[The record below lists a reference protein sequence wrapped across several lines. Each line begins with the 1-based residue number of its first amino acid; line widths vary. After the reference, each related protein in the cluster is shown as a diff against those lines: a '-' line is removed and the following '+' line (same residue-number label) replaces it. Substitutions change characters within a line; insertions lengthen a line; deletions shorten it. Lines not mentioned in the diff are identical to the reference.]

1 MENHSQMTRTRRDW
15 LLILLLTLV
24 PLTCA
29 WAFLP
34 SRHEVGP
41 SAAAEFALATHLVDP
56 TDTTDTTTSQS
67 PATPQV
73 IGYIDK
79 DPSIPGIPIDSLY
92 PKPPRDSIPFK
103 PLDRRGPVGTPSGI
117 VSVSATGAATYNLD
131 IQVPDGGGLT
141 PHLSL
146 TYDSQKGGYGLAGY
160 GIGITGLS
168 AITRGGCDLFHDG
181 AQRGVTYT
189 DADNLFLDGKRLVL
203 LSGIR
208 GRDGAT
214 YTVEGDPY
222 TSVTTH
228 GGDEWFTVATPSG
241 MTYEYGR
248 TIGSRLA
255 YTDRRGAQHVASWH
269 VTKGRDSHANT
280 ITYTYALS
288 GLSIRP
294 TSITYG
300 TNEAKAR
307 GITCKVAFAYR
318 SLGDNTRPFTLGDQ
332 RGRTDFSLSTITT
345 SCNDSVYRTYMLT
358 YDDALDQT
366 SGKWTRLAKVEEAN
380 GRGEKYPPVKLTWK
394 PLPAFSPVAT
404 TLKVQTEDID
414 RAVIET
420 GKCFLATDLNGDGV
434 SDIIRVSS
442 AQVPNTDKG
451 GRTLYTRVYV
461 SRSHMQPTGEIV
473 YDNMP
478 VICTLP
484 PCFSYHG
491 IKCLLSGASVMDFD
505 GDGYNDLFFA
515 FGSTEKG
522 KGGGDNWSNT
532 VLYVIKG
539 SDVAKSRNC
548 EPEGQFIQLDSVNT
562 EPLFATLDLNGDGKD
577 EILCIWPRPSDGRY
591 PCAIVKHLD
600 DRLRDVTLTKLTL
613 PTGVKKDIAKV
624 FTGDYNNDGLTDLIL
639 LYDGGYKIYFNKGGD
654 AIPNRFGEDRVA
666 EGTTIGDSWRMEQ
679 GDIDGDGLTDFILNR
694 RGERTLRIARNNGD
708 GTFTLS
714 QTADLGV
721 GDHASLKDD
730 DHFSI
735 HILDL
740 DHDGRSDAIVCK
752 ATYVHHGFPKF
763 NNEYTG
769 TKVMWLLSDGT
780 TLKTARTLTKT
791 REDDALEN
799 TLFTGDF
806 NGDGSLEL
814 ANYGTRLTDT
824 DDKTADKVH
833 YYRTGGDLSAA
844 GHLTGVTDGLGATT
858 TIRYAFA
865 TSPTVYTRS
874 TGGAYPVNTYT
885 LPIPVVAGTT
895 RPGGAAGY
903 QETRYRYQDLRI
915 HVAGR
920 GALGFGAVTAD
931 NTTLGTSETCRADQW
946 DETLWIPTRTTATT
960 TVREATS
967 TVASQYTVAH
977 TGGTHFAYIS
987 HKDVTDLDGNTA
999 TTDTRYDTAKG
1010 VVTEETVYNGGD
1022 NMYKRV
1028 AYDDYQR
1035 KGGMWLPGRMTLT
1048 QKHADN
1054 AAPHTSVT
1062 TYQYDDRGD
1071 AIAITVNSG
1080 TDLALTTT
1088 NTHDAYGNTLTS
1100 VTTGRG
1106 VKPVT
1111 HRHEYDPTGRF
1122 VIRATTNPASTVTAY
1137 TRDLWGNALTERD
1150 ETDPSRPLTTRHTYD
1165 GWGRRLTTVRPDG
1178 TQTARETN
1186 WSFRGDRYCEKVT
1199 STGQP
1204 PVTTWYDIVGHEL
1217 SRETVGPKGLKLTTT
1232 TDYNTQGRI
1241 SRVTDK
1247 RGKLTITTDYTYDD
1261 RGRLAQAVSSTGQS
1275 VTHAYNGRTETTTL
1289 AGRTYAKTY
1298 DAWGNLVR
1306 SDDPAGVTR
1315 YRYASVGKPR
1325 RMSALGAVTKM
1336 AYDEAGNRLTLSDP
1350 DAGTTRSTYA
1360 ADGTPLTETDARGVV
1375 TAHTY
1380 DDLGRLVS
1388 SQVGGTIV
1396 TRTYGTVGNERLR
1409 LVKET
1414 AGGNTVEYTHDAL
1427 GRVVTEKRHV
1437 DGDGDYTF
1445 AYAYNE
1451 KGQVAKVT
1459 FPGGLVETYE
1469 YDGNGHKVQTAVGDR
1484 VVCRLDSVDGLRSR
1498 TTLLGRL
1505 CLVQTNDSR
1514 GFERQRELHRGQTVL
1529 ESITLEHDGAT
1540 GNLLSRQRG
1549 GGATESFSYDDLDR
1563 LTSVKQD
1570 GRETLSVTYAP
1581 NGNIR
1586 SKTGVGAFTYD
1597 TATRPHAVTEVENA
1611 DGQIPTSDLLT
1622 TFGDLNKIETVEDT
1636 ERGLRQEFSYG
1647 PDEQRWLSVMI
1658 SGGKETRRTVYAD
1671 AYEKV
1676 TEGGRT
1682 REYYYLD
1689 GNTIAIR
1696 ENGAIK
1702 YYAAFTDQQ
1711 GNILSVVDENGGRV
1725 FDATYDAWGR
1735 QTVTLNTI
1743 GLRRGYT
1750 GHEMMGEF
1758 GLINMNGRV
1767 YDPTLGRFLSPDNY
1781 VQAPDNS
1788 QSFNRYSYC
1797 LNNPLKYT
1805 DPSGEFWNLI
1815 IGAAIGGIFNWASHG
1830 FQLNAKGL
1838 GYFATGAVAGA
1849 VGAGLASGVN
1859 VAMAGGNFWTGAA
1872 GLAKGIAST
1881 GFLAG
1886 AASGASAGFA
1896 GGFISGAGN
1905 SWVGGSSFGKGL
1917 LAGLGSGGLGTLEGG
1932 IAGGLI
1938 GGLDALD
1945 KGTSFWTGN
1954 TSIEITGAYA
1964 CPNCNSSGFNL
1975 NEKTV
1980 TGKYVGEFEG
1990 VNVFETKNLGSLV
2003 TPESDGYYHYRAV
2016 TVPERGIIAGE
2027 GVFTSGLR
2035 AGQAMMQ
2042 HEFGHI
2048 LQYRMFGPAAYWHV
2062 IAPESFANAT
2072 FFPSSH
2078 HKYWTETWA
2087 NYLAKGHFRGLWIG
2101 GVDYPIKNISTFN
2114 WWKMKLAQMQGM
2126 MMAKPRGFI

>member
-1 MENHSQMTRTRRDW
+1 M
-15 LLILLLTLV
+15 
-24 PLTCA
+24 
-29 WAFLP
+29 
-34 SRHEVGP
+34 
-41 SAAAEFALATHLVDP
+41 
-56 TDTTDTTTSQS
+56 
-67 PATPQV
+67 
-73 IGYIDK
+73 
-79 DPSIPGIPIDSLY
+79 
-92 PKPPRDSIPFK
+92 
-103 PLDRRGPVGTPSGI
+103 
-117 VSVSATGAATYNLD
+117 
-131 IQVPDGGGLT
+131 
-141 PHLSL
+141 
-146 TYDSQKGGYGLAGY
+146 
-160 GIGITGLS
+160 
-168 AITRGGCDLFHDG
+168 
-181 AQRGVTYT
+181 
-189 DADNLFLDGKRLVL
+189 
-203 LSGIR
+203 
-208 GRDGAT
+208 
-214 YTVEGDPY
+214 
-222 TSVTTH
+222 
-228 GGDEWFTVATPSG
+228 
-241 MTYEYGR
+241 
-248 TIGSRLA
+248 
-255 YTDRRGAQHVASWH
+255 
-269 VTKGRDSHANT
+269 
-280 ITYTYALS
+280 
-288 GLSIRP
+288 
-294 TSITYG
+294 
-300 TNEAKAR
+300 
-307 GITCKVAFAYR
+307 
-318 SLGDNTRPFTLGDQ
+318 
-332 RGRTDFSLSTITT
+332 
-345 SCNDSVYRTYMLT
+345 
-358 YDDALDQT
+358 
-366 SGKWTRLAKVEEAN
+366 
-380 GRGEKYPPVKLTWK
+380 
-394 PLPAFSPVAT
+394 
-404 TLKVQTEDID
+404 
-414 RAVIET
+414 
-420 GKCFLATDLNGDGV
+420 
-434 SDIIRVSS
+434 
-442 AQVPNTDKG
+442 
-451 GRTLYTRVYV
+451 
-461 SRSHMQPTGEIV
+461 
-473 YDNMP
+473 
-478 VICTLP
+478 
-484 PCFSYHG
+484 
-491 IKCLLSGASVMDFD
+491 
-505 GDGYNDLFFA
+505 
-515 FGSTEKG
+515 
-522 KGGGDNWSNT
+522 
-532 VLYVIKG
+532 
-539 SDVAKSRNC
+539 
-548 EPEGQFIQLDSVNT
+548 
-562 EPLFATLDLNGDGKD
+562 
-577 EILCIWPRPSDGRY
+577 
-591 PCAIVKHLD
+591 
-600 DRLRDVTLTKLTL
+600 
-613 PTGVKKDIAKV
+613 
-624 FTGDYNNDGLTDLIL
+624 
-639 LYDGGYKIYFNKGGD
+639 
-654 AIPNRFGEDRVA
+654 
-666 EGTTIGDSWRMEQ
+666 
-679 GDIDGDGLTDFILNR
+679 
-694 RGERTLRIARNNGD
+694 
-708 GTFTLS
+708 
-714 QTADLGV
+714 
-721 GDHASLKDD
+721 
-730 DHFSI
+730 
-735 HILDL
+735 
-740 DHDGRSDAIVCK
+740 
-752 ATYVHHGFPKF
+752 
-763 NNEYTG
+763 
-769 TKVMWLLSDGT
+769 
-780 TLKTARTLTKT
+780 
-791 REDDALEN
+791 
-799 TLFTGDF
+799 
-806 NGDGSLEL
+806 
-814 ANYGTRLTDT
+814 
-824 DDKTADKVH
+824 
-833 YYRTGGDLSAA
+833 
-844 GHLTGVTDGLGATT
+844 TDGLGATT
-858 TIRYAFA
+858 AIRYAFT
-865 TSPTVYTRS
+865 TSPTIYTRS
-874 TGGAYPVNTYT
+874 TSGAYPVNTYT

-895 RPGGAAGY
+895 RPGGSAGN

-960 TVREATS
+960 TVGEATS

-999 TTDTRYDTAKG
+999 TTDTHYDTAKG

-1150 ETDPSRPLTTRHTYD
+1150 ETDPSRPLTTHHTYD
-1165 GWGRRLTTVRPDG
+1165 GWGRRQTTVRPDG
-1178 TQTARETN
+1178 TQTVRKTN
-1186 WSFRGDRYCEKVT
+1186 WNFRGDRYCEKVT

-1232 TDYNTQGRI
+1232 TNYNTQGRI
-1241 SRVTDK
+1241 SRLTDK

-1459 FPGGLVETYE
+1459 FPGGLVETYK

-1484 VVCRLDSVDGLRSR
+1484 VVCRLDSVDGLRCR
-1498 TTLLGRL
+1498 TTLLDEL

-1514 GFERQRELHRGQTVL
+1514 GFERQRELHHGQTVL

-1549 GGATESFSYDDLDR
+1549 GGATESFGYDDLDR

-1581 NGNIR
+1581 NGNIL

-1647 PDEQRWLSVMI
+1647 PDEQRWLSVMT

-1805 DPSGEFWNLI
+1805 DPSGELAWFVPVIAGAI
-1815 IGAAIGGIFNWASHG
+1815 IGAYAGASIQSGTSVFWNWNSNAWKGAIVGGIIGATIGYGVSSALASSG
-1830 FQLNAKGL
+1830 GITGLTTTVNGTEVVAKSAGITSSILNSGSTNIAYNAITGGSWDGAWKAGIVGL
-1838 GYFATGAVAGA
+1838 ATGAWAIT
-1849 VGAGLASGVN
+1849 
-1859 VAMAGGNFWTGAA
+1859 GGFGMV
-1872 GLAKGIAST
+1872 KG
-1881 GFLAG
+1881 FG
-1886 AASGASAGFA
+1886 AASRL
-1896 GGFISGAGN
+1896 
-1905 SWVGGSSFGKGL
+1905 GK
-1917 LAGLGSGGLGTLEGG
+1917 LAGKLGYQIPQFG
-1932 IAGGLI
+1932 ITHL
-1938 GGLDALD
+1938 LNV
-1945 KGTSFWTGN
+1945 SF
-1954 TSIEITGAYA
+1954 ID
-1964 CPNCNSSGFNL
+1964 
-1975 NEKTV
+1975 
-1980 TGKYVGEFEG
+1980 
-1990 VNVFETKNLGSLV
+1990 LV
-2003 TPESDGYYHYRAV
+2003 
-2016 TVPERGIIAGE
+2016 
-2027 GVFTSGLR
+2027 
-2035 AGQAMMQ
+2035 
-2042 HEFGHI
+2042 
-2048 LQYRMFGPAAYWHV
+2048 
-2062 IAPESFANAT
+2062 
-2072 FFPSSH
+2072 
-2078 HKYWTETWA
+2078 
-2087 NYLAKGHFRGLWIG
+2087 
-2101 GVDYPIKNISTFN
+2101 
-2114 WWKMKLAQMQGM
+2114 
-2126 MMAKPRGFI
+2126 

>member
-1 MENHSQMTRTRRDW
+1 MEDHSEMTRTRRDW

-41 SAAAEFALATHLVDP
+41 SAAAEFALSTHLVDS

-117 VSVSATGAATYNLD
+117 VSVSETGAATYNLD

-160 GIGITGLS
+160 GIGVTGLS

-203 LSGIR
+203 LSGTR

-307 GITCKVAFAYR
+307 GITCKVAFVYR
-318 SLGDNTRPFTLGDQ
+318 SLSDNARPFTLGDQ
-332 RGRTDFSLSTITT
+332 RGRTDFCLSTITT
-345 SCNDSVYRTYMLT
+345 SCNDSVYRTYTLT
-358 YDDALDQT
+358 YDDALDQS

-404 TLKVQTEDID
+404 TLKVRTEDID

-442 AQVPNTDKG
+442 AKVPNTDEG

-484 PCFSYHG
+484 ACFSYHG

-515 FGSTEKG
+515 FGSTEEG
-522 KGGGDNWSNT
+522 KAGGDNWSKT

-679 GDIDGDGLTDFILNR
+679 GDIDGDGLADFILNR

-740 DHDGRSDAIVCK
+740 DHDGRSDAMVCK
-752 ATYVHHGFPKF
+752 AAYVHHGFPKF

-780 TLKTARTLTKT
+780 TLKTVRTLTKT
-791 REDDALEN
+791 REDDALES

-814 ANYGTRLTDT
+814 ANCGTRLTDA

-844 GHLTGVTDGLGATT
+844 GRLTGVTDGLGATT
-858 TIRYAFA
+858 AIRYAFA

-895 RPGGAAGY
+895 RPGGAAGN

-1010 VVTEETVYNGGD
+1010 VVTEETVYNGD
-1022 NMYKRV
+1022 DNNMYKRV

-1178 TQTARETN
+1178 TQTARETI

-1247 RGKLTITTDYTYDD
+1247 RGKLAITTDYTYDD

-1315 YRYASVGKPR
+1315 YRYASVGKPQR
-1325 RMSALGAVTKM
+1325 VSALGAVTKM

-1484 VVCRLDSVDGLRSR
+1484 VVCRLDSVDGLRCR
-1498 TTLLGRL
+1498 TTLLDRL

-1549 GGATESFSYDDLDR
+1549 GGATESFGYDDLDR

-1581 NGNIR
+1581 NGNIL

-1597 TATRPHAVTEVENA
+1597 TATRPHAVTEVENT

-1658 SGGKETRRTVYAD
+1658 SGGKETRHTVYAD

-1696 ENGAIK
+1696 ENGAVK

-1743 GLRRGYT
+1743 GLHRGYT

-1838 GYFATGAVAGA
+1838 GYFATGAVGGA

-1896 GGFISGAGN
+1896 GGFLSGAGN

-1917 LAGLGSGGLGTLEGG
+1917 LAGLGSGSIGALEGG
-1932 IAGGLI
+1932 FAGGLL

-1945 KGTSFWTGN
+1945 KGTNFWTGKASFN
-1954 TSIEITGAYA
+1954 TTGAMACTEGAPSDFKIGDIIDVKYKGMFKGQYVYESKHLGTYA
-1964 CPNCNSSGFNL
+1964 SGNYTGFTLPDQGIVVGDGVFSSG
-1975 NEKTV
+1975 KK
-1980 TGKYVGEFEG
+1980 G
-1990 VNVFETKNLGSLV
+1990 
-2003 TPESDGYYHYRAV
+2003 
-2016 TVPERGIIAGE
+2016 
-2027 GVFTSGLR
+2027 GL
-2035 AGQAMMQ
+2035 AMLQ
-2042 HEFGHI
+2042 HEFGHV
-2048 LQYRMFGPAAYWHV
+2048 LQYRKVGAIDYYDV
-2062 IAPESFANAT
+2062 IAKESLLNCGYDKLFGTNT
-2072 FFPSSH
+2072 HST
-2078 HKYWTETWA
+2078 YWTETWA
-2087 NYLAKGHFRGLWIG
+2087 NYLSKNYFGAEWLGVETLSRKNWQFYYPSKDPSRLLKLIKFGMKGLCI
-2101 GVDYPIKNISTFN
+2101 
-2114 WWKMKLAQMQGM
+2114 
-2126 MMAKPRGFI
+2126 